1 MGDLYYADLLD
12 RKDLKLADLEHLNF
26 DHIDLQIR
34 SI

>member
-1 MGDLYYADLLD
+1 MEDLYYADLLD
-12 RKDLKLADLEHLNF
+12 RKVKFADLEHLNF